1 MDHMLMNINH
11 KLVVK
16 LSGFSQF
23 LPKKIHKCCEKRKE
37 INRKTSGSYI
47 SETRY
52 LVYLPRGVFSY
63 T

>member
-23 LPKKIHKCCEKRKE
+23 LPKKYTSVVKNEKKLTER
-37 INRKTSGSYI
+37 RVALT
-47 SETRY
+47 
-52 LVYLPRGVFSY
+52 
-63 T
+63 